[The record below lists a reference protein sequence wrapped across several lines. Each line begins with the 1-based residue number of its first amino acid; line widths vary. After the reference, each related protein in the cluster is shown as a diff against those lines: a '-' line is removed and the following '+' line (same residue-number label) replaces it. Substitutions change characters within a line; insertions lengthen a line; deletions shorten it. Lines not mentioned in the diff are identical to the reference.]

1 MSGQCEPERPAP
13 SFAGAL
19 AVSPAQTKIEME
31 IVVCIE
37 QVCAMNI
44 KRTMCFII
52 EPVIQLINS
61 DVKQCE
67 VEKHHEHVKV
77 DDPPPDRK
85 KDLGLRSETTY
96 VISDD
101 NLKDACVIV

>member
-1 MSGQCEPERPAP
+1 
-13 SFAGAL
+13 
-19 AVSPAQTKIEME
+19 
-31 IVVCIE
+31 
-37 QVCAMNI
+37 MNI

-52 EPVIQLINS
+52 EPVVRLINS

-67 VEKHHEHVKV
+67 DTESPEHVRV
-77 DDPPPDRK
+77 VDPPPDRK
-85 KDLGLRSETTY
+85 KDVVATY